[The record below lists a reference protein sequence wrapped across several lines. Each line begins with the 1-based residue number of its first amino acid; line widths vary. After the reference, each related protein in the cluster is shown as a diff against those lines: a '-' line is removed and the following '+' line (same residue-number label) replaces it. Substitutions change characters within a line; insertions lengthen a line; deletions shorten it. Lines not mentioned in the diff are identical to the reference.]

1 METKLQAI
9 SPIDGRYAS
18 RVSELS
24 DIFSEYGLIRRRVD
38 VEIEYFIFL
47 STLLP
52 ELRGVTSEN
61 IYNLRQI
68 SKNFN
73 IEEAKIVKNIESHT
87 HHDVKAV
94 EYYLRIKFED
104 LELQQYIPY
113 IHFGLTSEDVNS
125 VVYVLQLWD
134 FRSTVY
140 SDKIHKLLEQ
150 IAHFG
155 EMYKDVPML
164 SRTHG
169 QAATPTT
176 VGKEFLVYYERLSEQ
191 YKTLRSIN
199 FKTKFGGAVG
209 RLNAHHVAYP
219 DIDWN
224 REMGEFIKHYSH
236 RKGFMMTRNRY
247 TTQIDH
253 YENYATIYDIIRR
266 INTVLIDFCVD
277 MWLYIS
283 RDYFSLR
290 VVEGEVGSSA
300 MPHKVNPIHFEN
312 AEGNLALANANLNFL
327 STRLPV
333 SRLQR
338 DLTGSTVMRNVGT
351 VFAHTILSYTN
362 ILTGLDRITLNE
374 TVVLRELNEN
384 SAIISEAIQS
394 VLRSRG
400 YKDAYE
406 SVKEFVRGNPGV
418 TLGDWAKFI
427 NGLTIDGRIKERL
440 LNITPINYVGI

>member
-18 RVSELS
+18 RVSELK

-52 ELRGVTSEN
+52 ELRDITVDN
-61 IYNLRQI
+61 IFNLRQI

-104 LELQQYIPY
+104 LGMEQYTPY

-150 IAHFG
+150 IAQFG

-209 RLNAHHVAYP
+209 RLNTHHVAYP

-224 REMGEFIKHYSH
+224 REMSEFIKHYSH
-236 RKGFMMTRNRY
+236 RK
-247 TTQIDH
+247 
-253 YENYATIYDIIRR
+253 
-266 INTVLIDFCVD
+266 
-277 MWLYIS
+277 
-283 RDYFSLR
+283 
-290 VVEGEVGSSA
+290 
-300 MPHKVNPIHFEN
+300 
-312 AEGNLALANANLNFL
+312 
-327 STRLPV
+327 
-333 SRLQR
+333 
-338 DLTGSTVMRNVGT
+338 DL
-351 VFAHTILSYTN
+351 
-362 ILTGLDRITLNE
+362 
-374 TVVLRELNEN
+374 
-384 SAIISEAIQS
+384 
-394 VLRSRG
+394 
-400 YKDAYE
+400 
-406 SVKEFVRGNPGV
+406 
-418 TLGDWAKFI
+418 
-427 NGLTIDGRIKERL
+427 
-440 LNITPINYVGI
+440 